1 VRSRRAGHAATRPL
15 KRGVR
20 GTHDSVPFQAPP
32 DGSCSMIAILTA
44 YADLIDGARSYYA
57 RRERDDRSAAYAAVS
72 LFSTLLIANVSA
84 ATILIDQLLHGG
96 RYTLAPW
103 VSANRLLIVLFAVL
117 VVALHWLLAKR
128 AGVYDRRGPART
140 SVWTRRLRIYV
151 WVTAFT
157 FLVPVTI
164 AILQRLQYQSG

>member
-1 VRSRRAGHAATRPL
+1 VRPRRTLFASGRPL
-15 KRGVR
+15 NFTVR
-20 GTHDSVPFQAPP
+20 RTHGSVPFEAPR
-32 DGSCSMIAILTA
+32 DGSCSMIPILTV

-57 RRERDDRSAAYAAVS
+57 RREGDDRSAVFAAVS
-72 LFSTLLIANVSA
+72 LFSTLFIANISA
-84 ATILIDQLLHGG
+84 VTILIDQLLHGG

-103 VSANRLLIVLFAVL
+103 VHANRQLIVLFAVL

-151 WVTAFT
+151 WLTAFT
-157 FLVPVTI
+157 FLVPVTM
-164 AILQRLQYQSG
+164 AILRRLQYPSG